1 MRLIKK
7 IKQNK
12 KSNIWKLTDTV
23 IKIND
28 VVEDQIPEF
37 SSKFNINESFT
48 CLRDMTDTN
57 IYIKPEDLD
66 KFKDIRLVY
75 DANNDFV
82 NLTIL
87 KRYTLDGE
95 AYSIIANKVVPPE
108 VNIKFVWYCNIMDIN
123 LYIETIYILPQQT
136 MLFNELLNLQTSK
149 DNYKLK

>member
-1 MRLIKK
+1 MKLIKK
-7 IKQNK
+7 IKHNK

-37 SSKFNINESFT
+37 SSKFNINESFI

-87 KRYTLDGE
+87 KRYTLEGE

-108 VNIKFVWYCNIMDIN
+108 VNIKFVWYCNIMNIN
-123 LYIETIYILPQQT
+123 LYIETIYILPQRT
-136 MLFNELLNLQTSK
+136 KLFNELLNLQTSK